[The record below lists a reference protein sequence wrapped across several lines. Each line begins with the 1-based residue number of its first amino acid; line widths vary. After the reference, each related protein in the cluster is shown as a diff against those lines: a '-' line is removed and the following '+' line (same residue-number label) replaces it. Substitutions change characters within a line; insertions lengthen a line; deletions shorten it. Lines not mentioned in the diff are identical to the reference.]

1 MQIQYLSNVEFS
13 DYLKFMLKK
22 MHTVVTH
29 HGGSNIAV
37 INIRH
42 QTLKR
47 NMINYQHT
55 SQDQGYQ
62 PCTLA
67 HCRYPSQHYLRGG
80 GRERR
85 EGGGGV
91 SNKKRLKR
99 KQQQID
105 TIVECPNAVW

>member
-1 MQIQYLSNVEFS
+1 
-13 DYLKFMLKK
+13 

-42 QTLKR
+42 QTLKC

-67 HCRYPSQHYLRGG
+67 HCQYPSQHYL
-80 GRERR
+80 
-85 EGGGGV
+85 GGGGERER
-91 SNKKRLKR
+91 KKGGRGGDGSVTK
-99 KQQQID
+99 KD
-105 TIVECPNAVW
+105 